1 MTKMCGKAI
10 LVFMLLASMYLGA
23 QAQGIYMP
31 GRCMCLHAC
40 VHKLYTYREIFWS
53 CEMST
58 VICMYVCITLYC
70 HDN

>member
-1 MTKMCGKAI
+1 MTEMCGKAI
-10 LVFMLLASMYLGA
+10 LVFMLLASMHLGA

-58 VICMYVCITLYC
+58 VICMYVLY
-70 HDN
+70 NFILS